1 MRAKLAVEFIGTFF
15 LCLAAIL
22 AQAPI
27 SVAAILCAL
36 IYMGGNVSGAHYNPA
51 VTLAVW
57 IRGRITGRRACGYF
71 GFQFLGALLAA
82 LVAGLI
88 HGHSE
93 ERAREIVSTLGE
105 SAYDG
110 VWLGCFGEFIGTF
123 LLATVIL
130 MVATSRLTAGNSY
143 FGLAIALTVLGLS
156 GIFSPLN
163 MAFNPAVQVAGST
176 YGLFSAFMSET
187 SVAKAF
193 LQEFTYFSHFSLRSL
208 MDLSCQLLG
217 GASAAWVFL
226 TIFPED
232 R

>member
-1 MRAKLAVEFIGTFF
+1 MRAKLCIELLGTFF

-57 IRGRITGRRACGYF
+57 IRGRITTRRAWGYV
-71 GFQFLGALLAA
+71 GTQLVAALLAA
-82 LVAGLI
+82 GVAGLI
-88 HGHSE
+88 HGHNE
-93 ERAREIVSTLGE
+93 ERSREIISALGE

-110 VWLGCFGEFIGTF
+110 FALGCFGEYLGTF
-123 LLATVIL
+123 LLAFVVL

-143 FGLAIALTVLGLS
+143 FGIAIALTVLGLS
-156 GIFSPLN
+156 AMCAPLN
-163 MAFNPAVQVAGST
+163 MAFNPAVQIAGST
-176 YGLFSAFMSET
+176 YGLFSAFVSET
-187 SVAKAF
+187 SFAKAF

-208 MDLSCQLLG
+208 IDLSCQLLG
-217 GASAAWVFL
+217 GATAAWAFL

>member
-1 MRAKLAVEFIGTFF
+1 MRAKLTVEFIGTFF

-51 VTLAVW
+51 VTLAIW
-57 IRGRITGRRACGYF
+57 LRGRISARRAWGYF
-71 GFQFLGALLAA
+71 GIQFLAA
-82 LVAGLI
+82 LFAALIAGLI
-88 HGHSE
+88 HGHGE
-93 ERAREIVSTLGE
+93 ERAREIVSALGE
-105 SAYDG
+105 SAYEG
-110 VWLGCFGEFIGTF
+110 VWLGCFGEVIGTF
-123 LLATVIL
+123 LLATVVL

-143 FGLAIALTVLGLS
+143 FGLAIAVTVLGLS

-176 YGLFSAFMSET
+176 YGLFGAFMSET
-187 SVAKAF
+187 SVARAF
-193 LQEFTYFSHFSLRSL
+193 LQEFTFFSHFSLRSL

-217 GASAAWVFL
+217 GAFAAWVFVV
-226 TIFPED
+226 TFPED

>member
-1 MRAKLAVEFIGTFF
+1 MRAKLSVEFIGTFF
-15 LCLAAIL
+15 LCLGAIL

-51 VTLAVW
+51 VTFAIW
-57 IRGRITGRRACGYF
+57 ARGRITGRRAWGYVAV
-71 GFQFLGALLAA
+71 QLVAALFAA

-93 ERAREIVSTLGE
+93 ERAREIISTLGE

-110 VWLGCFGEFIGTF
+110 VGLGCFGEYIGTF
-123 LLATVIL
+123 LLAFVIL

-156 GIFSPLN
+156 AIFAPLN
-163 MAFNPAVQVAGST
+163 MAFNPAVQITGST

-208 MDLSCQLLG
+208 IDLSCQLLG
-217 GASAAWVFL
+217 GATAAWVFL

>member
-1 MRAKLAVEFIGTFF
+1 MRAKLSMEFIGTFF

-57 IRGRITGRRACGYF
+57 IRGRISGRRAVGYM
-71 GFQFLGALLAA
+71 GTQLVAALLAA

-88 HGHSE
+88 HGHNE
-93 ERAREIVSTLGE
+93 ERAREIISTLGE

-110 VWLGCFGEFIGTF
+110 SILAGFGETIGTF
-123 LLATVIL
+123 LLVLVIL

-156 GIFSPLN
+156 AMFSPMN
-163 MAFNPAVQVAGST
+163 MTFNPAVQTAGSL
-176 YGLFSAFMSET
+176 YGLFGSFMSET
-187 SVAKAF
+187 SIAKAF
-193 LQEFTYFSHFSLRSL
+193 LQEFTYFSHFALRSFIE
-208 MDLSCQLLG
+208 LSCQLLG
-217 GASAAWVFL
+217 GALAARVFL